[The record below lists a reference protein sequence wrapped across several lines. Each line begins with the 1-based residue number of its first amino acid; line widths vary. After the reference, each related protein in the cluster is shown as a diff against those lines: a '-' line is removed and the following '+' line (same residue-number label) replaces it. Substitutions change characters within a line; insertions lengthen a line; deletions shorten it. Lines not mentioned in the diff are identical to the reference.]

1 MEQLPRDARLA
12 KRADWL
18 IRIRWIAIAGVVIAT
33 FVAYRLMHIA
43 VGEKALYAVAA
54 VLAGY
59 NAAFLVLLR
68 RGVGCEE
75 ERCLKAVHRIVM
87 IQISLDLV
95 MLTILLH
102 FSGGIE
108 NPFVVFFVFHMVIA
122 SILLPARES
131 YLQATLAALL
141 LVVLVLLEGRGLI
154 PHYCLGQESAE
165 DVHYTGW
172 FVAVRVGVLA
182 ATLYIVVYLASSIA
196 TQLRRQEEV
205 CWLANS
211 QLQEKDK
218 IKDEYVARVTHDI
231 KGHLAAV
238 QSCLEI
244 VQNGTLGPLNER
256 QSEFVGRAMTRTETL
271 ITFVRA
277 LLRLTQIRLANQYEV
292 GEYSLRQIIANAMA
306 TAESRAE
313 SKNIRL
319 TTSLDHTT
327 DTLVGNSTAIE
338 EMVANLL
345 LNAIKYTPENGS
357 VAVRALDTDGG
368 VQIKIEDTG
377 IGIPAAELPHVFDE
391 FFRAANARK
400 VERDGTGLGLSIARQ
415 IVKRHGGKIRVDST
429 EGKGTTFYVTLP
441 RPQAQA

>member
-154 PHYCLGQESAE
+154 PPYCLGQESAE